1 MKTYEK
7 MLKEGLA
14 KVPEKI
20 IKDVRLEIPKPQSR
34 VEGNRTFIINFGE
47 IANTIRREPK
57 HLAKFLFRELAKP
70 GYVDGDRLILQ
81 GKVQNYLIV
90 DKINGYCKEFLY
102 CKECGKPDTQIVKED
117 RLRFLKCEACG
128 SKSALRKI

>member
-47 IANTIRREPK
+47 IASTIRREPK
-57 HLAKFLFRELAKP
+57 HLSKFLFRELAKP

-81 GKVQNYLIV
+81 GKVQNYLIA
-90 DKINGYCKEFLY
+90 DKIDRYCKEFLY
-102 CKECGKPDTQIVKED
+102 CKECGKPDTQILKED